1 MDLSVSIL
9 SEVVSYLKYARFI
22 PELQRRETWDEIVS
36 RNKNMNIR
44 RYPHLREQ
52 IETAYK
58 FVYEKKVLPSMRS
71 LQFAGKPIEITPTR
85 LYNCCYLP
93 MDHPDAFSEVM
104 FLLLCGT
111 GVGYS
116 VQRHHVAKLP
126 PIIVPTRS
134 KRFLVGDSLE
144 GWADAVRALIKAYFK
159 GRALPDFDFSDI
171 RPKGAPLKTSGGIAP
186 GPEPLKD
193 CLHHVKKVL
202 DRKQTGERLTP
213 LEVHDI
219 NCHIADAVLAGGIRR
234 SAMISLFSFNDEE
247 MLTSKFGKW
256 YELNPQRARANNTTV
271 ILRHKITREEFAALW
286 EKIRLSGS
294 GEPGF
299 MFSNDQEWGLNPCGE
314 ISLRPHQFCNLV
326 TINVS
331 DVTEQ
336 EELNA
341 RAKAAAFIATLQAG
355 YTNFHYLRNTWK
367 QTTEK
372 EALIGVSMTGIASG
386 GVLYLDLREAAEIVK
401 KENVLVAK
409 EIGIKV
415 AARCTTVKPE
425 GTSSLIL
432 GSSSGIHAWH
442 SPYYI
447 RRMRIGKNEPIYDYL
462 SNYHPEL
469 LEDDYF
475 KPKEQAVIAVPQK
488 SPENAITR
496 NESALDLL
504 NRVYYV
510 YTNWVRPGHKR
521 GHNTNNVSTTVT
533 IKEHEWDDVGNW
545 MWENKHNY
553 TALSI
558 LPYSEHSYVQAP
570 FEEITEDE
578 YSNLIDSLSSITLD
592 EITEHRDATQMKQ
605 EPACSGGACEI
616 V

>member
-1 MDLSVSIL
+1 M
-9 SEVVSYLKYARFI
+9 
-22 PELQRRETWDEIVS
+22 
-36 RNKNMNIR
+36 
-44 RYPHLREQ
+44 
-52 IETAYK
+52 
-58 FVYEKKVLPSMRS
+58 
-71 LQFAGKPIEITPTR
+71 
-85 LYNCCYLP
+85 
-93 MDHPDAFSEVM
+93 
-104 FLLLCGT
+104 
-111 GVGYS
+111 
-116 VQRHHVAKLP
+116 
-126 PIIVPTRS
+126 
-134 KRFLVGDSLE
+134 
-144 GWADAVRALIKAYFK
+144 KAYFK
-159 GRALPDFDFSDI
+159 GRALPEFDFSDI

-193 CLHHVKKVL
+193 CLHNVKKVL
-202 DRKQTGERLTP
+202 DRKETGDKLTP

-271 ILRHKITREEFAALW
+271 ILRHKITQEEFAALW
-286 EKIRLSGS
+286 DKIRLSGS

-331 DVTEQ
+331 DVTDQ

-355 YTNFHYLRNTWK
+355 YTNFHYLRNVWK
-367 QTTEK
+367 YTTEK

-386 GVLYLDLREAAEIVK
+386 GVLYLDLREAAEIVR
-401 KENVLVAK
+401 KENLLIAK

-425 GTSSLIL
+425 GTSSLVL

-462 SNYHPEL
+462 ANYHPEL

-475 KPKEQAVIAVPQK
+475 KPKEQAIIAVPQK
-488 SPENAITR
+488 APENAITR

-510 YTNWVRPGHKR
+510 YTNWVRPGHRR

-533 IKEHEWDDVGNW
+533 IKEHEWEDVGQW

-570 FEEITEDE
+570 FEDITQEE
-578 YSNLIDSLSSITLD
+578 YNELIGSLSSVDLTK
-592 EITEHRDATQMKQ
+592 ITEQRDATQMKQ

-616 V
+616 I